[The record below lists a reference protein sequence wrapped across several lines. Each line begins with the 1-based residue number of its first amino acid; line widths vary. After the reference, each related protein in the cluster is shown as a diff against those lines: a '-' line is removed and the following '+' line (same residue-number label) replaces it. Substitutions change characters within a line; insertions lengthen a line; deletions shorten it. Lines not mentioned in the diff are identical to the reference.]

1 MKKFLIIA
9 GTVVGVAVVVMVVVF
24 LYINRGDFI
33 QAHVLPVVEERIG
46 EPVTAEAVNFSLF
59 SGIEFK
65 NFQIGAEEPI
75 ARADTIRVAYAFSP
89 LLRGNVEIEEIL
101 VDQLDVKLTDKRLE
115 EILNNLGPPKTTE
128 TKPAV
133 KAPAKVGAMPGVL
146 LKSLKVKQLNFEF
159 KQLDK
164 SGAGIVTTSIHDLN
178 VDLSN
183 LGNDRDFS
191 INVKTRAGYAV
202 DGDKID
208 VGDIIVIA
216 KGKLGKNLLPAQMD
230 LEVVVDRAKGSA
242 AGVAVDMESMRY
254 KARID
259 IGANASSVALDGKF
273 ALNRL
278 NVEST
283 TDKNLKPMPVSIT
296 AGHKLSVD
304 LDKLVLKLDTFDAAV
319 GSENAQL
326 FSMNLSNPTEINLAN
341 PNSADAALT
350 MKVNL
355 DNRSAGL
362 LIPKIDDVRIR
373 DWALRTEEL
382 SVSVKNGKD
391 VQLNGA
397 VVIDRIDV
405 TAMGTDYKGLALRD
419 EFKVDCTGLQMISKG
434 GTDVL
439 NGDVNLANKFTIDE
453 RGAKLVDVNVTGN
466 LQLNPGDGKL
476 YVQVASIDLS
486 HLAHLLPPLTG
497 IEKLKGKARADIDT
511 DITKLGEVV
520 NVKAKASLTNI
531 DVAVKDKGHMARPV
545 SIGVD
550 SDLKYTSDGMLG
562 INSTVVN
569 VIGKEQK
576 RLAEIKISGS
586 LDTTMKGQKS
596 EMLIS
601 SDKTI
606 KGDELAGLWVSSKAV
621 DSDKTVEPDA
631 TATPTAAATSSPTEP
646 AALPPLWIYA
656 GLDLADIKYKDL
668 RVKDLIVNTTIKDNQ
683 LAVKETSLQINQGT
697 VKIDADCNLQDLNK
711 PGYKTKI
718 NTQNLSFDPFITSFK
733 GIFKSLPIK
742 FSGGLKNLDIN
753 AQGSGYKMADL
764 QKNLLADARWSL
776 SSFRVESFTGPYNKT
791 MPMLMNVFKLR
802 MDDLAFD
809 DGDGQ
814 IKITGGKIKLAPSR
828 LSSAKLGLNYEGDVE
843 LGGDWKQDL
852 KLQGVL
858 SPGLADRVP
867 EHVQLTQMDNGM
879 SQTNVISLKG
889 DLTKPGTI
897 VGIIGSSC
905 VRPEYKEEA
914 ELIATLASGE
924 TPKAKDVLET
934 GFKLGIKKYLEKEA
948 AKDAEEGNKE
958 NSDKDKVKDLLK
970 GLF

>member
-9 GTVVGVAVVVMVVVF
+9 GTIVGVAVVVMVVVF

-33 QAHVLPVVEERIG
+33 QAHILPVVEKQIG
-46 EPVTAEAVNFSLF
+46 ESVTAEEINFSLF
-59 SGIEFK
+59 RGIEFK
-65 NFQIGAEEPI
+65 NFQIGAKEPI

-89 LLRGNVEIEEIL
+89 LLKGNVEIEEIL

-115 EILNNLGPPKTTE
+115 EILNNLGPPKTAE
-128 TKPAV
+128 TKPGAR
-133 KAPAKVGAMPGVL
+133 APVKVGAMPGVL

-159 KQLDK
+159 KQPDK

-183 LGNDRDFS
+183 LGNDREFS
-191 INVKTRAGYAV
+191 VNVKTKAGYAV

-208 VGDIIVIA
+208 VGDIIMIA
-216 KGKLGKNLLPAQMD
+216 KGKLGKNLFPAQMD
-230 LEVVVDRAKGSA
+230 LEVVIDRAKGSA
-242 AGVAVDMESMRY
+242 ADVAVDMKSMRY

-278 NVEST
+278 DVEST
-283 TDKNLKPMPVSIT
+283 TDKNLKPPPISIT

-304 LDKLVLKLDTFDAAV
+304 PDKLVLKLDTFDAAV
-319 GSENAQL
+319 GSEHVQL

-373 DWALRTEEL
+373 DWALRTEDL
-382 SVSVKNGKD
+382 SVSVKNGRD

-419 EFKVDCTGLQMISKG
+419 GFKVDCTGLQMISKG

-453 RGAKLVDVNVTGN
+453 RSAKLVDVNVTGN
-466 LQLNPGDGKL
+466 LQLNPGAGKL
-476 YVQVASIDLS
+476 YVQVALIDLS

-497 IEKLKGKARADIDT
+497 IEKLKGKVQADIDT
-511 DITKLGEVV
+511 DFTKSGKVV
-520 NVKAKASLTNI
+520 NVKAKASLANM
-531 DVAVKDKGHMARPV
+531 DVAIKDKGHMARPV
-545 SIGVD
+545 SIDVD

-569 VIGKEQK
+569 VTAKEQK

-596 EMLIS
+596 EILIS

-621 DSDKTVEPDA
+621 DKDKTVEPA
-631 TATPTAAATSSPTEP
+631 ATPTAAATSSPTEP
-646 AALPPLWIYA
+646 AALPPLWIFA
-656 GLDLADIKYKDL
+656 GLDLADIRYKDL
-668 RVKDLIVNTTIKDNQ
+668 RVKDLIMNTTIKDNQ

-791 MPMLMNVFKLR
+791 IPMLMNVFKLR

-814 IKITGGKIKLAPSR
+814 VEITGGKIKLAPSR
-828 LSSAKLGLNYEGDVE
+828 LSSSKLGLNYEGEVE

-858 SPGLADRVP
+858 SAGLADRVP
-867 EHVQLTQMDNGM
+867 EHVQLTKLDNGM

-905 VRPEYKEEA
+905 VRPEYREEA
-914 ELIATLASGE
+914 ELIAALASGE

-934 GFKLGIKKYLEKEA
+934 GFKFGIKKYLEKEA
-948 AKDAEEGNKE
+948 AKDNEEGNEK
-958 NSDKDKVKDLLK
+958 NSDKDKIKDLLK

>member
-9 GTVVGVAVVVMVVVF
+9 GTIVGVVVVVMVVVF

-33 QAHVLPVVEERIG
+33 KAHVLPVVEKRIG
-46 EPVTAEAVNFSLF
+46 EPVTAEVINFSLF

-65 NFQIGAEEPI
+65 NFQIGAGEPI

-115 EILNNLGPPKTTE
+115 KILNNLGPPKTAE
-128 TKPAV
+128 TKPAA
-133 KAPAKVGAMPGVL
+133 KAPVKVGAMPGVL

-159 KQLDK
+159 KQPDK
-164 SGAGIVTTSIHDLN
+164 SGAAIVTTSIHDLN

-202 DGDKID
+202 DEDKINI
-208 VGDIIVIA
+208 GDIIVIA

-230 LEVVVDRAKGSA
+230 LEVAVDRAKGSA

-254 KARID
+254 KAWID
-259 IGANASSVALDGKF
+259 LGADASSVALDGKF
-273 ALNRL
+273 TLNRL
-278 NVEST
+278 NIEST

-304 LDKLVLKLDTFDAAV
+304 LDKLVLKLDAFDAAV

-362 LIPKIDDVRIR
+362 LIPKIDDVQIR
-373 DWALRTEEL
+373 DWALRTEDL
-382 SVSVKNGKD
+382 SVSVKNGRD
-391 VQLNGA
+391 IQLNGA

-405 TAMGTDYKGLALRD
+405 TALGTDYTGLALRD
-419 EFKVDCTGLQMISKG
+419 EFKVDCRGMQMISKN

-439 NGDVNLANKFTIDE
+439 NGDVNLANKFTISEHD
-453 RGAKLVDVNVTGN
+453 AKLVDVNVTGN
-466 LQLNPGDGKL
+466 LQLDPGAGKL

-497 IEKLKGKARADIDT
+497 IEKLKGKVRADIDT
-511 DITKLGEVV
+511 DITKFGKVV
-520 NVKAKASLTNI
+520 NVKAKASLTNM

-569 VIGKEQK
+569 VIGKEQ
-576 RLAEIKISGS
+576 RCLAEIKISGS

-596 EMLIS
+596 EILIS

-606 KGDELAGLWVSSKAV
+606 EGDKLAGLWVSV
-621 DSDKTVEPDA
+621 DRDKTVEPA
-631 TATPTAAATSSPTEP
+631 ATPTAAATSSPTDP
-646 AALPPLWIYA
+646 PALPPLWIYA

-683 LAVKETSLQINQGT
+683 LAVKETSLKVNRGT
-697 VKIDADCNLQDLNK
+697 VKIDADCNLKDLNK
-711 PGYKTKI
+711 PGYKIRI

-733 GIFKSLPIK
+733 GIFKNLPIK
-742 FSGGLKNLDIN
+742 FAGGLKNLDIN

-791 MPMLMNVFKLR
+791 MPMLMNVFNLR

-814 IKITGGKIKLAPSR
+814 VEITGGKIKLAPSR
-828 LSSAKLGLNYEGDVE
+828 LSSAKLGLNYQGEVE

-867 EHVQLTQMDNGM
+867 KYVQLTQLDNGM
-879 SQTNVISLKG
+879 SQTNVILLKG
-889 DLTKPGTI
+889 DLTRPGTI

-914 ELIATLASGE
+914 ELIAALASGE
-924 TPKAKDVLET
+924 KPKAKDVLEK

-948 AKDAEEGNKE
+948 AKDDKEGNKE

>member
-9 GTVVGVAVVVMVVVF
+9 GTVVGVAVVAMVVVF
-24 LYINRGDFI
+24 LYINRGNFI
-33 QAHVLPVVEERIG
+33 QAHILPVVEERIG
-46 EPVTAEAVNFSLF
+46 EPVTAKEINFSLF

-65 NFQIGAEEPI
+65 NFQIGEEEPI

-115 EILNNLGPPKTTE
+115 KILNNLSPPKTAD

-133 KAPAKVGAMPGVL
+133 KAPVKVGAMPGVL
-146 LKSLKVKQLNFEF
+146 LKSLKIKQLNFEF
-159 KQLDK
+159 KQPDK
-164 SGAGIVTTSIHDLN
+164 SGAAIVTTAIHDLN

-191 INVKTRAGYAV
+191 INVKTRADYAV

-230 LEVVVDRAKGSA
+230 IEFVVDRAKGSA

-350 MKVNL
+350 IKVNL

-362 LIPKIDDVRIR
+362 LIPKIDDVQIR
-373 DWALRTEEL
+373 DWALRTEDL

-419 EFKVDCTGLQMISKG
+419 EFKVDCRGMQMISKN

-439 NGDVNLANKFTIDE
+439 NGDVNLANQFTIAE
-453 RGAKLVDVNVTGN
+453 RGAKLVDVNVTGK
-466 LQLNPGDGKL
+466 LQLGPGTGKL

-497 IEKLKGKARADIDT
+497 IEKLKGKVRADIDT
-511 DITKLGEVV
+511 DFIKSGKVV

-531 DVAVKDKGHMARPV
+531 DVAIKDKGHMVRPV

-569 VIGKEQK
+569 VIGKEK
-576 RLAEIKISGS
+576 KCLAEIKISGS

-621 DSDKTVEPDA
+621 ESDKTVEPDA
-631 TATPTAAATSSPTEP
+631 DPSVAATSSPTEP

-656 GLDLADIKYKDL
+656 GIDLADIKYKDL
-668 RVKDLIVNTTIKDNQ
+668 RVKDLIVNTTIKDDQ
-683 LAVKETSLQINQGT
+683 LAVKETSLKVNQGT
-697 VKIDADCNLQDLNK
+697 VKIDADCNLKDLNK
-711 PGYKTKI
+711 PGYKTEI

-791 MPMLMNVFKLR
+791 MPMLMNVFKLG

-814 IKITGGKIKLAPSR
+814 VEINGGKIKLAPSR
-828 LSSAKLGLNYEGDVE
+828 LSSAKLGLNYQGEVE

-867 EHVQLTQMDNGM
+867 EYVQLTQMDNGM

-889 DLTKPGTI
+889 DLTRPGTI

-948 AKDAEEGNKE
+948 AKDDEEGNKE
-958 NSDKDKVKDLLK
+958 NSDKDKVKELLK